1 MENEYLSKVSN
12 WWGNLHYS
20 SLQKRGLAIIA
31 LLVLVI
37 TALFVMRGSSQE
49 VIAAPAPLEI
59 ESSAMQ
65 TLMVDVAGA
74 VINPG
79 VYSLPLN
86 ARVFEAIK
94 AAGGLKKGAD
104 TSDINQARILRD
116 GEQIYVY
123 PTTTS
128 AGGVSRPAVRK
139 NGPIMINRATVKD
152 FESLDGIGPVL
163 ANRIVSYRKI
173 NGPFAAGDI
182 EPPVQ
187 SVLRSRVGK
196 VDIYKVAHHG
206 SRYQDLDLIREL
218 SPALAVI
225 SVGEGNSYGHPA
237 ASTISA
243 LTDLHAK
250 VLRTDIDGAVAI
262 RAERHHLSIQ
272 RSKRWLRFFFWS

>member
-1 MENEYLSKVSN
+1 MENEYLSNLRN
-12 WWGNLHYS
+12 WWGDLHYS

-31 LLVLVI
+31 CLVI
-37 TALFVMRGSSQE
+37 LISALFVLRGSSQE

-59 ESSAMQ
+59 ENISQQ

-74 VINPG
+74 VVNPG

-128 AGGVSRPAVRK
+128 SGGVARPAMRK
-139 NGPIMINRATVKD
+139 NGPVMINRATVKD

-173 NGPFAAGDI
+173 NGPFAAVEDLLKVPGI
-182 EPPVQ
+182 GQ
-187 SVLRSRVGK
+187 SKFSQFKEKLRV
-196 VDIYKVAHHG
+196 
-206 SRYQDLDLIREL
+206 
-218 SPALAVI
+218 
-225 SVGEGNSYGHPA
+225 
-237 ASTISA
+237 
-243 LTDLHAK
+243 
-250 VLRTDIDGAVAI
+250 
-262 RAERHHLSIQ
+262 
-272 RSKRWLRFFFWS
+272 

>member
-1 MENEYLSKVSN
+1 MENEYLSKLSN
-12 WWGNLHYS
+12 WWSDLHYS

-31 LLVLVI
+31 GLVILI
-37 TALFVMRGSSQE
+37 TALFVLRGSSQE
-49 VIAAPAPLEI
+49 VVAAPAPLEI
-59 ESSAMQ
+59 ESISTQ
-65 TLMVDVAGA
+65 TLMVDVEGA
-74 VINPG
+74 VVNPG

-104 TSDINQARILRD
+104 TSDINQARLLKD

-173 NGPFAAGDI
+173 NGPFAAVEDLLKVPGI
-182 EPPVQ
+182 GQ
-187 SVLRSRVGK
+187 SKFAQFKEKLRV
-196 VDIYKVAHHG
+196 
-206 SRYQDLDLIREL
+206 
-218 SPALAVI
+218 
-225 SVGEGNSYGHPA
+225 
-237 ASTISA
+237 
-243 LTDLHAK
+243 
-250 VLRTDIDGAVAI
+250 
-262 RAERHHLSIQ
+262 
-272 RSKRWLRFFFWS
+272 

>member
-1 MENEYLSKVSN
+1 MENEYLSKLSN
-12 WWGNLHYS
+12 WWGDLHYS

-116 GEQIYVY
+116 GEQIYIY

-173 NGPFAAGDI
+173 NGPFAAVEDLLKVPGI
-182 EPPVQ
+182 GQ
-187 SVLRSRVGK
+187 SKFAQFKEKLRV
-196 VDIYKVAHHG
+196 
-206 SRYQDLDLIREL
+206 
-218 SPALAVI
+218 
-225 SVGEGNSYGHPA
+225 
-237 ASTISA
+237 
-243 LTDLHAK
+243 
-250 VLRTDIDGAVAI
+250 
-262 RAERHHLSIQ
+262 
-272 RSKRWLRFFFWS
+272 

>member
-1 MENEYLSKVSN
+1 MENEYLSNLRN
-12 WWGNLHYS
+12 WWSDLHYS

-31 LLVLVI
+31 CLVI
-37 TALFVMRGSSQE
+37 LISALFVLRGSSQE

-59 ESSAMQ
+59 ESISQ
-65 TLMVDVAGA
+65 QRLMVDVAGA
-74 VINPG
+74 VVNPG

-128 AGGVSRPAVRK
+128 SGGVARPAMRK
-139 NGPIMINRATVKD
+139 NGPVMINRATVKD

-173 NGPFAAGDI
+173 NGPFAAVEDLLKVPGI
-182 EPPVQ
+182 GQ
-187 SVLRSRVGK
+187 SKFAQFKEKLRV
-196 VDIYKVAHHG
+196 
-206 SRYQDLDLIREL
+206 
-218 SPALAVI
+218 
-225 SVGEGNSYGHPA
+225 
-237 ASTISA
+237 
-243 LTDLHAK
+243 
-250 VLRTDIDGAVAI
+250 
-262 RAERHHLSIQ
+262 
-272 RSKRWLRFFFWS
+272 

>member
-1 MENEYLSKVSN
+1 MENEYLSNLRN
-12 WWGNLHYS
+12 WWSDLHYS

-31 LLVLVI
+31 CLVI
-37 TALFVMRGSSQE
+37 IISALFVLRGSSQE

-59 ESSAMQ
+59 ESISQQ

-74 VINPG
+74 VVNPG

-128 AGGVSRPAVRK
+128 SGGVARPAMRK
-139 NGPIMINRATVKD
+139 NGPVMINRATVKD

-173 NGPFAAGDI
+173 NGPFAAVEDLLKVPGI
-182 EPPVQ
+182 GQ
-187 SVLRSRVGK
+187 SKFAQFKEKLRV
-196 VDIYKVAHHG
+196 
-206 SRYQDLDLIREL
+206 
-218 SPALAVI
+218 
-225 SVGEGNSYGHPA
+225 
-237 ASTISA
+237 
-243 LTDLHAK
+243 
-250 VLRTDIDGAVAI
+250 
-262 RAERHHLSIQ
+262 
-272 RSKRWLRFFFWS
+272 

>member
-1 MENEYLSKVSN
+1 MENEYLSNLRN
-12 WWGNLHYS
+12 WWGDLHYS

-31 LLVLVI
+31 CLVI
-37 TALFVMRGSSQE
+37 LISALFVLRGSSQE

-59 ESSAMQ
+59 ESISQQ

-74 VINPG
+74 VVNPG

-86 ARVFEAIK
+86 ARVFEAIN

-128 AGGVSRPAVRK
+128 SGGVARPAVRK
-139 NGPIMINRATVKD
+139 NGPVMINRATVKD

-173 NGPFAAGDI
+173 NGPFAAVEDLLKVPGI
-182 EPPVQ
+182 GQ
-187 SVLRSRVGK
+187 SKFAQFKEKLRV
-196 VDIYKVAHHG
+196 
-206 SRYQDLDLIREL
+206 
-218 SPALAVI
+218 
-225 SVGEGNSYGHPA
+225 
-237 ASTISA
+237 
-243 LTDLHAK
+243 
-250 VLRTDIDGAVAI
+250 
-262 RAERHHLSIQ
+262 
-272 RSKRWLRFFFWS
+272 

>member
-1 MENEYLSKVSN
+1 MENEYLSKLSN
-12 WWGNLHYS
+12 WWSDLHYS

-37 TALFVMRGSSQE
+37 SALFVMRGSSQE

-116 GEQIYVY
+116 GEQIYIY

-173 NGPFAAGDI
+173 NGPFAAVEDLLKVPGI
-182 EPPVQ
+182 GQ
-187 SVLRSRVGK
+187 SKFAQFKEKLRV
-196 VDIYKVAHHG
+196 
-206 SRYQDLDLIREL
+206 
-218 SPALAVI
+218 
-225 SVGEGNSYGHPA
+225 
-237 ASTISA
+237 
-243 LTDLHAK
+243 
-250 VLRTDIDGAVAI
+250 
-262 RAERHHLSIQ
+262 
-272 RSKRWLRFFFWS
+272 